1 MQYRTIALDGC
12 DRFTEKR
19 SVFIGYSKPVK
30 TEEEAIEFIN
40 SIKQKHWDATHNCY
54 AYVIRENQ
62 IRRYSDDGE
71 PSGTA
76 GVPMLEVLLK
86 EELWD
91 VCVVATRYFG
101 GTLLGTGGLVR
112 AYSKSARIAVDS
124 GQIVTYT
131 MCASGQIKCS
141 YTAYGKVNALV
152 MQHGGMIDDTVFAD
166 DVTLIISIPPE
177 NLGALDAELAEVTA
191 GQSKTEVS
199 GERFVILG

>member
-19 SVFIGYSKPVK
+19 SVFIGYAKPVA
-30 TEEEAIEFIN
+30 TEQQAVDFIN
-40 SIKQKHWDATHNCY
+40 SIRQKHWDATHNCY

-76 GVPMLEVLLK
+76 GVPMLEVLMG

-112 AYSKSARIAVDS
+112 AYSKTARIAIDS
-124 GQIVTYT
+124 AQMVTYT
-131 MCASGQIKCS
+131 LCSVGQIGCS
-141 YTAYGKVNALV
+141 YTAYGRVNALV
-152 MQHGGMIDDTVFAD
+152 MQHGGMVDDTAFTD
-166 DVTLIISIPPE
+166 SVTLKISIPPE
-177 NLGALDAELAEVTA
+177 NIGALNADISEATA
-191 GQSKTEVS
+191 GQSRFEAQN
-199 GERFVILG
+199 ERFVILG